1 MESVMRDIY
10 RTLAFASFAITAG
23 SFGIDL
29 VTFLKEQPP
38 ATAPESGGPQQTAA
52 LPGCNPTLYES
63 ARKRLRS
70 EGQGTRPAVVWVGA
84 DQQHDYYY
92 RFEGDSLS
100 CEERKTKG
108 PIVSP
113 YLVEGQDPP
122 QTRFAILACLAVMGL
137 SGAGLVVIWSMR
149 DRQMPPPDG

>member
-1 MESVMRDIY
+1 MHDIY
-10 RTLAFASFAITAG
+10 RTIALASFAIGAG

-29 VTFLKEQPP
+29 VTFLKEAPP
-38 ATAPESGGPQQTAA
+38 ATGAPESAAPHQTAA
-52 LPGCNPTLYES
+52 LPGCNLTLHES

-100 CEERKTKG
+100 CEERKTTG

-113 YLVEGQDPP
+113 YLVEGQNPP
-122 QTRFAILACLAVMGL
+122 QTQFAIMACLAVMGL

-149 DRQMPPPDG
+149 EKQMPPPDG